1 MNKRIWTELSA
12 LEIRSPLKV
21 SGRHCDVG
29 FQQAIVI
36 STRKV
41 YNSRNNMSIARDLYQ
56 LQETDL
62 ALEANEQSQVKI
74 SSQIGESKE
83 VNNAR
88 AKLAAEQKHVEE
100 LSKTQKSAEWEIDD
114 LTTKIKAIEKK
125 LYDGKIF
132 NPKELGSLQTEAEDF
147 KKKRSGLEDK
157 VLDLMDQTD
166 EARKKVN
173 SINQDVAGLVA
184 QWQNQ
189 QKQLNDDL
197 EQLKTRHTD
206 LESKRQSQ
214 VSSIDAAALET
225 YRELRKRKGTAVARI
240 EQGTCL
246 GCRITLPNSDLQQAK
261 SGRLV
266 KCSSCGRIL
275 YLP

>member
-1 MNKRIWTELSA
+1 
-12 LEIRSPLKV
+12 
-21 SGRHCDVG
+21 
-29 FQQAIVI
+29 
-36 STRKV
+36 
-41 YNSRNNMSIARDLYQ
+41 MSIASDLYQ
-56 LQETDL
+56 LQEIDL
-62 ALEANEQSQVKI
+62 ALEANDQSQVKI

-88 AKLAAEQKHVEE
+88 VRLAAEQKHIEE
-100 LSKTQKSAEWEIDD
+100 LNKAQKSAEWEIDD
-114 LTTKIKAIEKK
+114 LTAKIKAIEKK

-197 EQLKTRHTD
+197 EQLKTRHAD
-206 LESKRQSQ
+206 LESKRQLQ
-214 VSSIDAAALET
+214 VTSIDAAALET